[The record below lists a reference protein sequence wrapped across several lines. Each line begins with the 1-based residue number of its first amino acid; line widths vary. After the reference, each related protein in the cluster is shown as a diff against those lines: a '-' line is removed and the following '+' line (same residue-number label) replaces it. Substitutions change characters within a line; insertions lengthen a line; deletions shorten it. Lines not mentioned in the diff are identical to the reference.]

1 MMSERKNIG
10 NEWQNQPSKPPF
22 RVPDGYFDTL
32 EDMIEAKIAEEAAPV
47 SSKGKLIRMMKPM
60 LAMAASFALIFML
73 VYYPLSVFLPNY
85 LAKNADIKIE
95 ETTTVADDDLVISYF
110 TSSAN
115 SIYDLVNSEEETLEI
130 EVNEQEMLD
139 YLAVEMNEAEI
150 YAELIN

>member
-1 MMSERKNIG
+1 MMNEKKNIG
-10 NEWQNQPSKPPF
+10 TELQNLSSKPPF
-22 RVPDGYFDTL
+22 KVPDGYFDSL
-32 EDMIEAKIAEEAAPV
+32 EDQIEARIAEETMPV
-47 SSKGKLIRMMKPM
+47 SSKGKLIRMMKPI

-85 LAKNADIKIE
+85 LAKNATITAS
-95 ETTTVADDDLVISYF
+95 ETEPTADDDVVISYF

-115 SIYDLVNSEEETLEI
+115 SFYELLNSEEETPEN

-139 YLAVEMNEAEI
+139 YLAVAMNEAEI

>member
-1 MMSERKNIG
+1 MMNEKKNIW
-10 NEWQNQPSKPPF
+10 NELQNQSSKPPF
-22 RVPDGYFDTL
+22 KVPEGYFDTL
-32 EDMIEAKIAEEAAPV
+32 EDLIEAKIADEAAPV

-95 ETTTVADDDLVISYF
+95 ETTVADDDLVISYF

-115 SIYDLVNSEEETLEI
+115 SIYDLVNSEEETPEI

-139 YLAVEMNEAEI
+139 YLAVTMYEAEI